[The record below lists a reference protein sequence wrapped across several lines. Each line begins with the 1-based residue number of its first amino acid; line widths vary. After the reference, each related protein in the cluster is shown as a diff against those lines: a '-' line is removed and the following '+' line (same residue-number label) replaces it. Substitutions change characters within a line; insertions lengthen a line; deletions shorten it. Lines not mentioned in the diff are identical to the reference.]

1 MTMLGTVLESHRYP
15 QHALLQDP
23 VLPDRT
29 KLLQV
34 EWEDDYCGSAC
45 IQAILD
51 AQGLSVTTLDI
62 FVG

>member
-1 MTMLGTVLESHRYP
+1 MLGTVLESHRHP
-15 QHALLQDP
+15 QHALPQDL
-23 VLPDRT
+23 VLSDGT

-34 EWEDDYCGSAC
+34 EWEDDYCGLAC